1 MDPIILIC
9 IILAYFGILL
19 IISLFTSKNVNN
31 EGFFVGNR
39 KSYWFIVAFGM
50 LGSSISGVT
59 FISVPGWVQ
68 TTQMTYMQMVLGFV
82 LGYITIAYVLLPIYY
97 KLKLPSIYTYLEQ
110 RFGNYSYKTGASF
123 FLLSRLI
130 GSAFRLYIVANVLQI
145 IIFDQLSIPFG
156 ITVLITLGFIWLYT
170 FRGGIKTIIWT
181 DTLQTLFMFIALI
194 ATILIIA
201 KDLNFGFI
209 DTVSAIYH
217 NPMSKM
223 FEFSDW
229 HSTQHF
235 VKQFISGAFIT
246 IVMTG
251 LDQDMMQKNLS
262 CRSLKD
268 AKKNMLSY
276 GIAFLP
282 ANLLFLS
289 LGVLLM
295 IYAQKYG
302 IDPELIKGDNLYPY
316 LATNLLGSVVL
327 IFFIVGLMASAYS
340 SADSAL
346 TALTTSFTVDILGI
360 KGKSESQVK
369 KTRKITHIGMSLVL
383 GLIIILF
390 HVINEKSVIDAIYTI
405 AGYTYGPLLGLYA
418 LGLFTKVKLKE
429 KFVPIVAISSPIL
442 CIIINYILINFVG
455 YKMGYELL
463 LLNGL
468 LTFLG
473 LLIIKS
479 KPDIRVNIIK

>member
-1 MDPIILIC
+1 
-9 IILAYFGILL
+9 
-19 IISLFTSKNVNN
+19 VNN
-31 EGFFVGNR
+31 EGFFIGNR
-39 KSYWFIVAFGM
+39 RSIWFIVAFGM

-68 TTQMTYMQMVLGFV
+68 TTQMTYMQMVMGFV
-82 LGYITIAYVLLPIYY
+82 LGYVTIAYVLLPIYY
-97 KLKLPSIYTYLEQ
+97 KLKLPSIYTYLDQ
-110 RFGNYSYKTGASF
+110 RFGKFSYKTGASF

-145 IIFDQLSIPFG
+145 TIFDQLSIPFWV
-156 ITVLITLGFIWLYT
+156 TVAITLVLIWLYT

-194 ATILIIA
+194 ATIIIIA
-201 KDLNFGFI
+201 RELNFGFT
-209 DTVSAIYH
+209 DTISAIYN
-217 NPMSKM
+217 NPMSKI

-229 HSTQHF
+229 SSTQHF

-295 IYAQKYG
+295 IYAQHLG
-302 IDPELIKGDNLYPY
+302 IDPELIKGDNHYPY
-316 LATNLLGSVVL
+316 IAINYLSAGVL
-327 IFFIVGLMASAYS
+327 ILFLIGLMASAYS

-346 TALTTSFTVDILGI
+346 TALTTSFTVDILGT
-360 KGKSESQVK
+360 KGKSEAQIK
-369 KTRKITHIGMSLVL
+369 KTRKLSHILMSILL
-383 GLIIILF
+383 GLIILLF
-390 HVINEKSVIDAIYTI
+390 DIINEKSVIDAIYTI

-418 LGLFTKVKLKE
+418 FGLFTKIKVKE
-429 KFVPIVAISSPIL
+429 RFVPIVAISSPVICAIVNHL
-442 CIIINYILINFVG
+442 LSNIAA

-468 LTFLG
+468 LTFIGLFLIKKLG
-473 LLIIKS
+473 E
-479 KPDIRVNIIK
+479 IRKI

>member
-1 MDPIILIC
+1 MNPIVILIVV
-9 IILAYFGILL
+9 LAYFGVLL
-19 IISLFTSKNVNN
+19 VISLFTSKNVNN

-39 KSYWFIVAFGM
+39 KSNWFIVAFGM

-68 TTQMTYMQMVLGFV
+68 STQMTYMQMVLGFV
-82 LGYITIAYVLLPIYY
+82 LGYIVIAHVLLPIYY
-97 KLKLPSIYTYLEQ
+97 KLKLPSIYTYLDE
-110 RFGNYSYKTGASF
+110 RFGNSSYKTGASF

-130 GSAFRLYIVANVLQI
+130 GSAFRLYIVANVLQL
-145 IIFDQLSIPFG
+145 IIFDQLGIPFWV
-156 ITVLITLGFIWLYT
+156 TVMITLLFIWLYT
-170 FRGGIKTIIWT
+170 FKGGIKTIIWT
-181 DTLQTLFMFIALI
+181 DMLQTIFMFTTLI
-194 ATILIIA
+194 ATIIIIA
-201 KDLNFGFI
+201 RDLNLGFL
-209 DTVSAIYH
+209 DTVSTIYH
-217 NPMSKM
+217 SPMSKI

-229 HSTQHF
+229 FSTQHF
-235 VKQFISGAFIT
+235 IKQFISGALVT

-268 AKKNMLSY
+268 AKKNVISY

-289 LGVLLM
+289 LGILLM
-295 IYAQKYG
+295 TYAQNYG
-302 IDPELIKGDNLYPY
+302 IDPALIKGDNLYPY
-316 LATNLLGSVVL
+316 IATNLLGPVVL
-327 IFFIVGLMASAYS
+327 ILFLIGLMASAYS

-360 KGKSESQVK
+360 KDKSEDK
-369 KTRKITHIGMSLVL
+369 IRKTRKFTHVGMSIVL

-390 HVINEKSVIDAIYTI
+390 NVINEKSVIDAIYTI

-418 LGLFTKVKLKE
+418 LGLFTKIKLKE
-429 KFVPIVAISSPIL
+429 KLVPVVTILSPIL
-442 CIIINYILINFVG
+442 CILINYLLLEYLN

-463 LLNGL
+463 LLNGTI
-468 LTFLG
+468 TFIG
-473 LLIIKS
+473 LFLVRRKL
-479 KPDIRVNIIK
+479 VVLE